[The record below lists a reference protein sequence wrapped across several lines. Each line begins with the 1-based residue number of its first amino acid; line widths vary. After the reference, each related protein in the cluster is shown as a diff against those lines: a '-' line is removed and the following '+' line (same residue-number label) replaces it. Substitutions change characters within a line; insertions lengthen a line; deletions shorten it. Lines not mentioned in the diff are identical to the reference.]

1 MGAPQVVQVVGI
13 GGAIPEI
20 GPASGRTVRSITMPR
35 SESPNRVLPVALLA
49 LSLMPTACGAGAA
62 RELAVVRDELTKV
75 QRDHALL
82 ARRVEDLEARDDVKH
97 KSIAETEP
105 AASTGSFEGKTEAKA
120 LKVVK
125 LEPNVIAAEPTTSGD
140 DDEPR
145 PLLKIGPSGAI
156 EQTVPDD
163 GAKPGKKA
171 ALGGS
176 KTPVLDPQAAKDYDA
191 AYAFVKAKKPKA
203 ALDAFGAFIVRYPD
217 HPYAANA
224 LYWRGECYYTLSDY
238 GSAVA
243 QFDALAIRYPG
254 SQKLPEALLKMGL
267 SHKKLGST
275 TKAKAAFEKLKQ
287 DFPASEAAKKIPP
300 EDA

>member
-1 MGAPQVVQVVGI
+1 
-13 GGAIPEI
+13 
-20 GPASGRTVRSITMPR
+20 MPR
-35 SESPNRVLPVALLA
+35 SESPNRVLSVALLA

-82 ARRVEDLEARDDVKH
+82 ARRVEDLEARDETKH

-105 AASTGSFEGKTEAKA
+105 AASTGSHEGKSETKSEVKA

-125 LEPNVIAAEPTTSGD
+125 LEPNVVAAEPTTSAD
-140 DDEPR
+140 EDEPR

-163 GAKPGKKA
+163 GKPGKKPS
-171 ALGGS
+171 LS

-224 LYWRGECYYTLSDY
+224 LYWRGECYYSLSDY

-267 SHKKLGST
+267 SHRKLGSA
-275 TKAKAAFEKLKQ
+275 TKAKAAFDKLKQ